1 MENEKINNN
10 STNIIINNNNSI
22 NLNKNNNNFNIISTI
37 KFHKEIVYCLKI
49 LNDNRIASSSYDSSI
64 NIFTLIELKLLISIK
79 SIKLPILYI
88 DQLKDN
94 TLICCSSDSKIYLIK
109 LLNNNMYEIV
119 QELINHTKWVNKV
132 IEINNMNLISCS
144 FDNKIKIW
152 KKNNNNNLY
161 FNSDEIKF
169 KEHIFDII
177 EISNNK
183 IISSHNVNILNV
195 IDINKK
201 TIINKLKVEDKSN
214 WNNNLCLINKNIL
227 IFAANKYIH
236 LINIIEMK
244 ILFFIL
250 IENKIGSIISFYN
263 NNNNNNNNDNIFYTG
278 DKKGNLIQ
286 WKIINEKI
294 VLNYYKNVHTN
305 WINNIKIDK
314 YNRIITASEDGLIK
328 IIEII

>member
-10 STNIIINNNNSI
+10 SNNININSI
-22 NLNKNNNNFNIISTI
+22 NLNKNNNNNFNIISTI

-64 NIFTLIELKLLISIK
+64 NIFTLIELKLIISIK

-177 EISNNK
+177 EISNNI

-195 IDINKK
+195 IDIDKK

-227 IFAANKYIH
+227 IFAANNYIH

-244 ILFFIL
+244 ILFFIFL
-250 IENKIGSIISFYN
+250 ENKIGSIISFSNIN
-263 NNNNNNNNDNIFYTG
+263 NNNNNIFLTG

-294 VLNYYKNVHTN
+294 VLNYYKNVHSN

>member
-1 MENEKINNN
+1 
-10 STNIIINNNNSI
+10 
-22 NLNKNNNNFNIISTI
+22 
-37 KFHKEIVYCLKI
+37 
-49 LNDNRIASSSYDSSI
+49 
-64 NIFTLIELKLLISIK
+64 
-79 SIKLPILYI
+79 
-88 DQLKDN
+88 
-94 TLICCSSDSKIYLIK
+94 
-109 LLNNNMYEIV
+109 MYEII

-177 EISNNK
+177 EISNNI

-195 IDINKK
+195 IDIDKK

-227 IFAANKYIH
+227 IFAANNYIH

-244 ILFFIL
+244 ILFFIFL
-250 IENKIGSIISFYN
+250 ENKIGSIISFSNIN
-263 NNNNNNNNDNIFYTG
+263 NNNNNIFLTG

-294 VLNYYKNVHTN
+294 VLNYYKNVHSN

>member
-10 STNIIINNNNSI
+10 SNNIIINSI
-22 NLNKNNNNFNIISTI
+22 NLNKNNNNNNFNIISTI

-64 NIFTLIELKLLISIK
+64 NIFTLIELKLIISIK

-109 LLNNNMYEIV
+109 LLNNNMYEII

-177 EISNNK
+177 EISNNI

-195 IDINKK
+195 IDIDKK

-227 IFAANKYIH
+227 IFAANNYIH

-244 ILFFIL
+244 ILFFIFL
-250 IENKIGSIISFYN
+250 ENKIGSIISFSNIN
-263 NNNNNNNNDNIFYTG
+263 NNNNNIFLTG

-294 VLNYYKNVHTN
+294 VLNYYKNVHLN